1 MHVDPHLLARF
12 PNATLEQIAD
22 AQHSADLRG
31 TLLRSFKRSDRRM
44 RSHVDSLNLRK
55 LGGDFIRH
63 SITEISAVWLRT
75 QVLQGKDANGRLG
88 GYSCGL
94 RWRMF
99 LMPRGAPNGDQ
110 QSQRGGNREND
121 SASRSRARL
130 SLRVRGR
137 SSPRVRGPLDALQ
150 VRAQLGRGLV
160 AHLPGLFPATFRER
174 ARTRRATPDSIAAQE
189 QGPGSESHRRSPRYS
204 RHKKAKRL
212 SSSRTRRLR
221 MRTSPSSSLA

>member
-1 MHVDPHLLARF
+1 
-12 PNATLEQIAD
+12 
-22 AQHSADLRG
+22 
-31 TLLRSFKRSDRRM
+31 M

-88 GYSCGL
+88 GYGCGL

-160 AHLPGLFPATFRER
+160 AHLPVFFQRLFENALELGGQ
-174 ARTRRATPDSIAAQE
+174 RRIQSQ
-189 QGPGSESHRRSPRYS
+189 RRSRGPVQNPIEDHPVLS
-204 RHKKAKRL
+204 PQKGKAPVVISYKTTPNENKSVR
-212 SSSRTRRLR
+212 
-221 MRTSPSSSLA
+221 PSSSLARTCSGDM